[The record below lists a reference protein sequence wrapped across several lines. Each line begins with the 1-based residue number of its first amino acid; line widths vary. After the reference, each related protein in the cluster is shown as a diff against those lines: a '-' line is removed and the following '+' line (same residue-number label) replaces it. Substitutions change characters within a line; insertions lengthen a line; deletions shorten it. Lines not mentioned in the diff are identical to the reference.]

1 MKKKLNGVI
10 ALLLSL
16 ACIPVIPLNVNA
28 SSEEEWAL
36 DFSYHDYDDYT
47 LETEKF
53 SYSRLGLFTKETIG
67 ANFLVTGVFRQSNG
81 KIRGYTVLQF
91 GVKAECRGWLDG
103 SVSEIDGK
111 ELQVGDIIGSTEG
124 SEWMVQEVIPPTYC
138 PFNAPEYGRSCAL
151 TYIGNGVDLLGEEF
165 KNVIRHEL
173 VVKWD
178 IGYELTGDTGN
189 VEITNGDATA
199 DGETGIADVLAV
211 NQSLLGVRTLSN
223 YGVLASDV
231 NHNDTVEDADAMKIL
246 KSLVG
251 LETLE

>member
-16 ACIPVIPLNVNA
+16 ACIPVIPLNANA
-28 SSEEEWAL
+28 SSESERAL
-36 DFSYHDYDDYT
+36 DFAYHGYDDYV
-47 LETEKF
+47 LETETF
-53 SYSRLGLFTKETIG
+53 SYSREKLSLKGITG
-67 ANFLVTGVFRQSNG
+67 ACFMVTGVFRVNG
-81 KIRGYTVLQF
+81 NANYTVLPVAK
-91 GVKAECRGWLDG
+91 GLECRGWLDG

-199 DGETGIADVLAV
+199 DGETGIVDVLAV
-211 NQSLLGVRTLSN
+211 NQSLLGIRTLSN

>member
-10 ALLLSL
+10 AFLLSL
-16 ACIPVIPLNVNA
+16 ACIPVIPLNANA
-28 SSEEEWAL
+28 SPETRKIFDIA
-36 DFSYHDYDDYT
+36 YHSYDDYT

-53 SYSRLGLFTKETIG
+53 SYSRRGLLMKESIG
-67 ANFLVTGVFRQSNG
+67 ANFLVTGVFRQNNG
-81 KIRGYTVLQF
+81 KIQGYTVLQI
-91 GVKAECRGWLDG
+91 GAEDDCRGWLNG
-103 SVSEIDGK
+103 VGEIDGR

-124 SEWMVQEVIPPTYC
+124 SEWMTSASIPETYT
-138 PFNAPEYGRSCAL
+138 PYNDPEYGHFCTP

-173 VVKWD
+173 VTEWD
-178 IGYELTGDTGN
+178 FYNLVGDVSN

-199 DGETGIADVLAV
+199 DGKTGIADVLAV
-211 NQSLLGVRTLSN
+211 NQSLLGVHTLSN
-223 YGVLASDV
+223 YGVLAADV
-231 NHNDTVEDADAMKIL
+231 NHNGTVEDADALKIL

>member
-91 GVKAECRGWLDG
+91 GVKAECRGWLSG
-103 SVSEIDGK
+103 VAEIDGR
-111 ELQVGDIIGSTEG
+111 ESMIDVT
-124 SEWMVQEVIPPTYC
+124 
-138 PFNAPEYGRSCAL
+138 
-151 TYIGNGVDLLGEEF
+151 
-165 KNVIRHEL
+165 IR
-173 VVKWD
+173 
-178 IGYELTGDTGN
+178 
-189 VEITNGDATA
+189 
-199 DGETGIADVLAV
+199 
-211 NQSLLGVRTLSN
+211 R
-223 YGVLASDV
+223 
-231 NHNDTVEDADAMKIL
+231 
-246 KSLVG
+246 
-251 LETLE
+251 